1 MTKAYTRLLPALAL
15 GALLA
20 GCASDDLG
28 GMFSTASIAPAAP
41 AAPAAAA
48 APAAPRV
55 DTACL
60 QLAGQIDQL
69 KKDGTPYKNAGC
81 IDPEAFG
88 SLTGFVS
95 RKVREIGTE
104 ILDGEASV
112 SPVEYKGE
120 SPCTY
125 CPYAEVCGFDR
136 RVPGY
141 EVRTLPTM
149 KQDEAMQLICDEMK
163 P

>member
-1 MTKAYTRLLPALAL
+1 MTKAYTRLLPAFAL

-69 KKDGTPYKNAGC
+69 KKDGTIEKLEKVAAGKTTSVQVKRAAIAKQAELNKAYADFQTRC
-81 IDPEAFG
+81 GP
-88 SLTGFVS
+88 
-95 RKVREIGTE
+95 KVPAQTAQAQPAAPAAQTASTQPAAPAAGTP
-104 ILDGEASV
+104 A
-112 SPVEYKGE
+112 
-120 SPCTY
+120 
-125 CPYAEVCGFDR
+125 AN
-136 RVPGY
+136 
-141 EVRTLPTM
+141 
-149 KQDEAMQLICDEMK
+149 
-163 P
+163 